1 MTDLST
7 QTVDRG
13 AATPDLYPTRLEGE
27 PRVIPRRGPVVH
39 GACGPLD
46 AAETEH
52 LERTGYLSVSDLVT
66 AGEVQQMRDEL
77 ERLSQDPA
85 VLADERTIV
94 EAKSNEVRTIFE
106 VHESN
111 ALFGAIARDPRV
123 VDRARQVLGSEVYL
137 HQSRVN
143 FKPAFEGKDFSWHS
157 DFETWHAEDGMPG
170 PRAISFS
177 ISMTDN
183 YTHNGPL
190 LIMPGSHREFVSCVG
205 ATPDDN
211 YKESLVMQGAGTP
224 DRAIL
229 RDFADRYGID
239 VMTGRAGGATMFDAN
254 CMHASNGNVTPY
266 PRSNLFLVFNS
277 VENACVEPFASSG
290 PRPSFLA
297 ARDHTPVG

>member
-39 GACGPLD
+39 GARGPLD

-111 ALFGAIARDPRV
+111 ALFGAIARDRGSSRRRTPR
-123 VDRARQVLGSEVYL
+123 RSPSA
-137 HQSRVN
+137 
-143 FKPAFEGKDFSWHS
+143 
-157 DFETWHAEDGMPG
+157 
-170 PRAISFS
+170 PRAA
-177 ISMTDN
+177 
-183 YTHNGPL
+183 GRRA
-190 LIMPGSHREFVSCVG
+190 PGRSRRRCRR
-205 ATPDDN
+205 TR
-211 YKESLVMQGAGTP
+211 T
-224 DRAIL
+224 RA
-229 RDFADRYGID
+229 A
-239 VMTGRAGGATMFDAN
+239 
-254 CMHASNGNVTPY
+254 
-266 PRSNLFLVFNS
+266 PRW
-277 VENACVEPFASSG
+277 
-290 PRPSFLA
+290 R
-297 ARDHTPVG
+297 